1 MLLQISQW
9 LSHIYGYELE
19 RALSTVAC
27 TFEFTN
33 RDDGTYMYYLLKRN
47 TPLDGFYS
55 PFITVSR
62 DGVPVQYEGIIAHYA
77 PFSKNKFVPLR
88 VGESIIATVQ
98 HTDAFTFS
106 SDGNLCSSIAG
117 YIRR

>member
-1 MLLQISQW
+1 MDMNWKGLFLQLLAL
-9 LSHIYGYELE
+9 LS
-19 RALSTVAC
+19 
-27 TFEFTN
+27 
-33 RDDGTYMYYLLKRN
+33 LLTEKCN

-88 VGESIIATVQ
+88 VGENIIATVQ